1 MQVPEVEVGIP
12 LLHHIYSRVFTLMEI
27 FFLGGRSGFSGD
39 LLILQFSLDPTGLS
53 MFSINGVLDKIASVA
68 LASND

>member
-1 MQVPEVEVGIP
+1 
-12 LLHHIYSRVFTLMEI
+12 MEI